1 MTKASGKPLP
11 TTAYE
16 RFRDNLE
23 QESPRAAFWLYAMQ
37 YGIMAQT
44 GLDEPAA
51 LELACKI
58 VAGPQQ
64 PPSPRSRLNRA

>member
-1 MTKASGKPLP
+1 MTKAVKPLP
-11 TTAYE
+11 VTAYE
-16 RFRDNLE
+16 CFRDDLE

-44 GLDEPAA
+44 GMDEPAA

-58 VAGPQQ
+58 VLHPAHVEHG
-64 PPSPRSRLNRA
+64 STRHT